1 MVNILEVQNIDAGY
15 GKSQVLFGVSA
26 MVKETSICAVLGPNG
41 SGKSSLLKTIFGLT
55 KIYGGQIRFRGADI
69 TTRKPHEI
77 ARLGVAYLPQVDNLY
92 LNLSV
97 RENLVMAAY
106 TLLSNETQRRVGEVL
121 DIFPILKQFVG
132 KKTLTLSGG
141 ERQILVMAT
150 ALMRQPSLMLFDEP
164 SANLSPKISGQI
176 FDKIKE
182 LNQQLGITVVVVEQ
196 NTKKALEL
204 SDDVY
209 LLVSGRINFH
219 GAAKELAGQEF
230 GRLFLGI

>member
-1 MVNILEVQNIDAGY
+1 LSSILEVQSVDAGY
-15 GKSQVLFGVSA
+15 GKSQVLFGVSVL
-26 MVKETSICAVLGPNG
+26 VKERSISAVLGPNG
-41 SGKSSLLKTIFGLT
+41 SGKSSLLKTVFGLT
-55 KIYGGQIRFRGADI
+55 KIYGGQIRFRGVDV
-69 TTRKPHEI
+69 TTRKPYEI

-106 TLLSNETQRRVGEVL
+106 TLPKDKTQTRIDEVM
-121 DIFPILKQFVG
+121 DIFPVLKHLVG

-204 SDDVY
+204 SNDVY